1 MIPDPAPG
9 SAAPG
14 VAAPGPAA
22 SGFAGPEDRRE
33 PLGQNR
39 DFLILLTGQGISA
52 IGDAVSFT
60 AIPLLVLAL
69 TGSGLAMGIV
79 GVLQT
84 IPDLVFGMVAGVFA
98 DRLDRRRMML
108 LADLGRAAL
117 TALIPLSY
125 LVGAPTIV
133 VVFLVAAPMSILR
146 SFFLAAYTASLPNL
160 VGRAQLGRAN
170 SIFEA
175 IYSFGYIIG
184 PGVAGLL
191 VATIGAPETIAID
204 AASYA
209 ASSVAI
215 FLIRRPLNVRRDHPP
230 LDLIGEIRAGIAYV
244 AGHRVLRDAILF
256 WGLMSVA
263 SAGLVPALAY
273 FVIEERSLEASALG
287 LILSAY
293 GLGAFVGAVI
303 TSRLRLKRA
312 GLLMLGGN
320 VVQGVAVIAIVVV
333 GSLAAMI
340 GAALVA
346 GLVESVVL
354 ITYITLR
361 AASSSDEMLG
371 RVGGTARTISLGLQP
386 IGFVGA
392 GLLIDAVG
400 GDVTMVLL
408 GLGLIALSA
417 SFALSMPLRTASA
430 VSR

>member
-1 MIPDPAPG
+1 MTPDPVLG
-9 SAAPG
+9 LAAPA
-14 VAAPGPAA
+14 V
-22 SGFAGPEDRRE
+22 DRIDERPE
-33 PLGQNR
+33 PLAENR
-39 DFLILLTGQGISA
+39 DFLVLLVGQGISA

-60 AIPLLVLAL
+60 ALPLLVLSL
-69 TGSGLAMGIV
+69 TGSGLAMGVV
-79 GVLQT
+79 GVLQS
-84 IPDLVFGMVAGVFA
+84 IPDLLFGMVAGVFA

-108 LADLGRAAL
+108 LADLGRAGL

-146 SFFLAAYTASLPNL
+146 SLFLAAYTASLPNL

-209 ASSVAI
+209 ASAVAL
-215 FLIRRPLNVRRDHPP
+215 FLIRRPLTVRRDHPP
-230 LDLIGEIRAGIAYV
+230 LDLVGEMRAGIAYV
-244 AGHRVLRDAILF
+244 AGHRVLRDAVLF
-256 WGLMSVA
+256 WGIVSVI
-263 SAGLVPALAY
+263 SAGLVPALAFY
-273 FVIEERSLEASALG
+273 VIEEQSLEASALG

-293 GLGAFVGAVI
+293 GLGAFLGAVV
-303 TSRLRLKRA
+303 TARFRLRHA
-312 GLLMLGGN
+312 GRLLLGGN
-320 VVQGVAVIAIVVV
+320 VVRGAALVAIAVT
-333 GSLAAMI
+333 GSIGAMV

-346 GLVESVVL
+346 GLVDSVVL

-361 AASSSDEMLG
+361 AAASTDEMIG

-386 IGFVGA
+386 IGFVAA
-392 GLLIDAVG
+392 GLLIDAAGGGVTLITIGVG
-400 GDVTMVLL
+400 LVATSACFLL
-408 GLGLIALSA
+408 SL
-417 SFALSMPLRTASA
+417 PLRRASA
-430 VSR
+430 MSR

>member
-1 MIPDPAPG
+1 MTQDPALG
-9 SAAPG
+9 LAAP
-14 VAAPGPAA
+14 AA
-22 SGFAGPEDRRE
+22 DRSDERPE
-33 PLGQNR
+33 PLAENR
-39 DFLILLTGQGISA
+39 DFLILLVGQGISA

-60 AIPLLVLAL
+60 ALPLLVLAL
-69 TGSGLAMGIV
+69 TGSGLAMGVV
-79 GVLQT
+79 GVLQS
-84 IPDLVFGMVAGVFA
+84 IPDLLFGMVAGVFA

-108 LADLGRAAL
+108 LADLGRAGL

-146 SFFLAAYTASLPNL
+146 SLFLAAYTASLPNL

-209 ASSVAI
+209 ASAVAL
-215 FLIRRPLNVRRDHPP
+215 FLIRRPLTVRRDHPP
-230 LDLIGEIRAGIAYV
+230 LDLVGEMRAGIAYV
-244 AGHRVLRDAILF
+244 AGHRVLRDAVLF
-256 WGLMSVA
+256 WGIVSVI
-263 SAGLVPALAY
+263 SAGLVPALAFY
-273 FVIEERSLEASALG
+273 VIEEQSLEASALG

-293 GLGAFVGAVI
+293 GLGAFLGAVV
-303 TSRLRLKRA
+303 TARFRLRHA
-312 GLLMLGGN
+312 GRLLLGGN
-320 VVQGVAVIAIVVV
+320 VVRGAALVAIAVT
-333 GSLAAMI
+333 GSIAAMV

-346 GLVESVVL
+346 GLVDSVVL

-361 AASSSDEMLG
+361 AAASTDEMIG

-386 IGFVGA
+386 IGFVAA
-392 GLLIDAVG
+392 GLLIDAAGGGVTLITIGVG
-400 GDVTMVLL
+400 LVATSACFLL
-408 GLGLIALSA
+408 SL
-417 SFALSMPLRTASA
+417 PLRRASA
-430 VSR
+430 MSR